1 MGHRFM
7 FTERCNACRDDG
19 RGTAYAV
26 ATHMAYPAHA
36 TSLRRLFRRVLA
48 GVLAAPLPLAL
59 VVACS
64 STGTPE
70 GDAGADGSSSG
81 PCRVVAPPDAAQGC
95 QGVSQPPAYFV
106 SLTGDLSTCGFGDG
120 GAGSSDLCSDL
131 CGARVSSCTNTG
143 GLVKCEPYPCA
154 VDGRRY
160 QELADGA
167 APAGRDVASCLA
179 RMAFFEAAS
188 VDAFAL
194 LERDLGLL
202 NAPESLVRACREA
215 KRDEARHAQLATS
228 LATRYGALVVA
239 PEPPCASPRSLE
251 ALATENAVEGCVRE
265 TFGVLIGMW
274 QSVSAPT
281 ADLRAFFAALTTDE
295 LRHAAL
301 SARIDVWARAGLSA
315 EALLRVDAA
324 KDAALREL
332 EASLGAAEPVPG
344 MGLPSAAQ
352 SLALFRAWRQGET
365 HLPVNLRPRERRA
378 RVRLGP
384 SEIGN

>member
-1 MGHRFM
+1 MG
-7 FTERCNACRDDG
+7 
-19 RGTAYAV
+19 Y
-26 ATHMAYPAHA
+26 AHA
-36 TSLRRLFRRVLA
+36 AHMSNPVHAASLRRVFRRILA
-48 GVLAAPLPLAL
+48 GALAAPLPLAL

-64 STGTPE
+64 STGTAE
-70 GDAGADGSSSG
+70 GDAGADGASSG
-81 PCRVVAPPDAAQGC
+81 PCRVVSPADAAQAAC
-95 QGVSQPPAYFV
+95 QGVRQPPPYFV
-106 SLTGDLSTCGFGDG
+106 SLTGDLGTCGFGDG
-120 GAGSSDLCSDL
+120 GVGSSDLCSDL
-131 CGARVSSCTNTG
+131 CGARVSACTNTG
-143 GLVKCEPYPCA
+143 GLLKCEPYPCA

-167 APAGRDVASCLA
+167 APVGRDVASCLA

-202 NAPESLVRACREA
+202 NAPESLVRGCREA
-215 KRDEARHAQLATS
+215 KRDEARHAQLATN
-228 LATRYGALVVA
+228 LATRYGARVVA
-239 PEPPCASPRSLE
+239 PEPPSAPPRSLE

-295 LRHAAL
+295 LRHASL
-301 SARIDVWARAGLSA
+301 SARVDVWARAGLSA
-315 EALLRVDAA
+315 DALRRVDAA

-344 MGLPSAAQ
+344 MGLPTAAQ

-365 HLPVNLRPRERRA
+365 HVPSAPQRA
-378 RVRLGP
+378 PAVRAPEVRVV
-384 SEIGN
+384 